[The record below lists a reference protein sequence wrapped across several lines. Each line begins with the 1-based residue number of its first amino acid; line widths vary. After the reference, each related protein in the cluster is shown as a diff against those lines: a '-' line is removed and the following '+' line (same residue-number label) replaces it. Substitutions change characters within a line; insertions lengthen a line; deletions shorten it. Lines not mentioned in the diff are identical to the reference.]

1 MPDNQPARPAGRRT
15 DKMHLGVFYWPGG
28 HHVAGWRHPQA
39 ETDSPF
45 NYRRCVE
52 LAQLAE
58 RGKFDL
64 FFLAD
69 LVGIRPT
76 DLDAQAGASRAVYF
90 EPLTLLAALSTNTDK
105 IGLVATATTTYN
117 EPYHLARK
125 FASLDLINGGR
136 TGWNLVTSHNQAEAA
151 NFSRDTHMAHADRY
165 ARAEEFAEIVKGLW
179 DSWDADAIVMDK
191 EAGQYFDPDKLH
203 FLNHRGPQ
211 FSVRGPLNVP
221 RSPQGQPVII
231 QAGSSGPGRELAART
246 AEVIFTAAETLQE
259 GQAFYTDV
267 KQRMAKYGRSPDHVA
282 VMPGLFPVIGRTKAE
297 AQEKYDYL
305 QSLVTPEVGL
315 FLLQHL
321 LGRDLSM
328 YPLDEPLPD
337 LADHDGAKGRT
348 EVILRTARRDN
359 LTLRQLYLQVAVARG
374 HNIIIGTPDEVADEM
389 EAWFEGHA
397 ADGFNILPP
406 VFPTGLEDFVEL
418 VVPVLQRRG
427 LFRTEYDSR
436 TLRGHLGLPIPASR
450 HRGSASEAAGIAAAE
465 DAAVAVA

>member
-1 MPDNQPARPAGRRT
+1 MARRT
-15 DKMHLGVFYWPGG
+15 DKIRMGVFYWPGG
-28 HHVAGWRHPQA
+28 HHVAGWRHPDA

-45 NYRRCVE
+45 NYKRCVE

-76 DLDAQAGASRAVYF
+76 QLQAQSGASRAVYF
-90 EPLTLLAALSTNTDK
+90 EPLTLLAALSTATDR

-165 ARAEEFAEIVKGLW
+165 KRAEEFSEIVKGLW

-191 EAGQYFDPDKLH
+191 ASGRYFDPDKLH
-203 FLNHRGPQ
+203 FLNHRGEH

-221 RSPQGQPVII
+221 RSPQGHPVIV

-246 AEVIFTAAETLQE
+246 AEVIFTAAETLKE
-259 GQAFYTDV
+259 GQAFYADV
-267 KQRMAKYGRSPDHVA
+267 KERMAKYGRKPQEVA
-282 VMPGLFPVIGRTKAE
+282 VMPGIFPMIGRTQEE
-297 AQEKYDYL
+297 AQAKYDQL
-305 QSLVTPEVGL
+305 QALVEPEVGL
-315 FLLQHL
+315 FLLEHL

-328 YPLDEPLPD
+328 YPLDEPLPE
-337 LADHDGAKGRT
+337 LAEHDGAKGRT

-374 HNIIIGTPDEVADEM
+374 HNIVVGTPEKVADVM
-389 EAWFEGHA
+389 EEWFETHA
-397 ADGFNILPP
+397 ADGFNLLPP
-406 VFPTGLEDFVEL
+406 VFPTGLRDFVDL
-418 VVPVLQRRG
+418 VVPELQRRG
-427 LFRTEYDSR
+427 LFRTEYEGR
-436 TLRGHLGLPIPASR
+436 TLREHLGLPFPETRHKPTASD
-450 HRGSASEAAGIAAAE
+450 SAGVAAAE
-465 DAAVAVA
+465 DAAA

>member
-1 MPDNQPARPAGRRT
+1 MTGKRGDQI
-15 DKMHLGVFYWPGG
+15 KLGVFYWPGG
-28 HHVAGWRHPQA
+28 HHVAGWRDPKA

-76 DLDAQAGASRAVYF
+76 ELDAQAGAARAVYF
-90 EPLTLLAALSTNTDK
+90 EPLTLLAALSTMTEK

-165 ARAEEFAEIVKGLW
+165 DRAGEFADIVKGLW
-179 DSWDADAIVMDK
+179 NSWEPDAIVMDK
-191 EAGQYFDPDKLH
+191 ASGQYFDPQKLH
-203 FLNHRGPQ
+203 FLNHRGKHFQ
-211 FSVRGPLNVP
+211 VRGPLNVP
-221 RSPQGQPVII
+221 SSPQGHPVIV
-231 QAGSSGPGRELAART
+231 QAGSSGPGRDLAART
-246 AEVIFTAAETLQE
+246 AEVIFTAAETLKE
-259 GQAFYTDV
+259 GQAFYADV
-267 KQRMAKYGRSPDHVA
+267 KQRMAALGRKPEHVA
-282 VMPGLFPVIGRTKAE
+282 IMPGLFPVIGRTESE
-297 AQEKYDYL
+297 AREKYDRL
-305 QSLVTPEVGL
+305 QSLVRPEVGL

-328 YPLDEPLPD
+328 YPLDEPLPE
-337 LADHDGAKGRT
+337 LAEHDGAKGRT

-374 HNIIIGTPDEVADEM
+374 HNVIIGTAKQVADEM

-406 VFPTGLEDFVEL
+406 VFPTGLEDFVDL
-418 VVPVLQRRG
+418 VVPELQRRG
-427 LFRTEYDSR
+427 LFRTEYAGS
-436 TLRGHLGLPIPASR
+436 TLRDHLGLPYPAF
-450 HRGSASEAAGIAAAE
+450 HAAGSAVESAGIAAEE
-465 DAAVAVA
+465 DRLAS

>member
-1 MPDNQPARPAGRRT
+1 MSERRE
-15 DKMHLGVFYWPGG
+15 DKIRLGVFYWPGG

-76 DLDAQAGASRAVYF
+76 QLDAQAGAARAVYF
-90 EPLTLLAALSTNTDK
+90 EPLTLLAALSTTTER

-165 ARAEEFAEIVKGLW
+165 DRAEEFAEIVKGLW
-179 DSWDADAIVMDK
+179 NSWDQDAITMDK
-191 EAGQYFDPDKLH
+191 ASGQYFDPQKLH
-203 FLNHRGPQ
+203 FLNHKGKH

-221 RSPQGQPVII
+221 RSPQGHPVIV

-246 AEVIFTAAETLQE
+246 AEVIFTAAETLGE
-259 GQAFYTDV
+259 GQAFYADV
-267 KQRMAKYGRSPDHVA
+267 KARMAKHGRSPDHVA
-282 VMPGLFPVIGRTKAE
+282 IMPGLFPVIGATEDE
-297 AQEKYDYL
+297 ARAKYDYL
-305 QSLVTPEVGL
+305 QSLVQPEVGL

-328 YPLDEPLPD
+328 YPLDEPLPE
-337 LADHDGAKGRT
+337 LAEHDGAKGRT

-374 HNIIIGTPDEVADEM
+374 HNVIIGTPVQVADVM
-389 EAWFEGHA
+389 EEWFLGRG

-406 VFPTGLEDFVEL
+406 VFPTGLQEFVEL
-418 VVPVLQRRG
+418 VVPELQRRG
-427 LFRTEYDSR
+427 LFRTEYEGR
-436 TLRGHLGLPIPASR
+436 TLRDHIGLPYPDFQAHST
-450 HRGSASEAAGIAAAE
+450 ASEGASVAAE
-465 DAAVAVA
+465 EDMAAD

>member
-1 MPDNQPARPAGRRT
+1 MTRRT

-28 HHVAGWRHPQA
+28 HHVAGWRHPAA

-45 NYRRCVE
+45 NYKRCLE
-52 LAQLAE
+52 LARLAE

-76 DLDAQAGASRAVYF
+76 QLEAQSGASRAVYF
-90 EPLTLLAALSTNTDK
+90 EPLTLLAALSGGTEH

-165 ARAEEFAEIVKGLW
+165 ERAEEFAEIVKGLW

-191 EAGQYFDPDKLH
+191 AAGRYFDPEKLH
-203 FLNHRGPQ
+203 FLNHRGKH

-221 RSPQGQPVII
+221 RSPQGHPVII

-246 AEVIFTAAETLQE
+246 AEVIFTAAETLAD
-259 GQAFYTDV
+259 GQAFYSDV
-267 KQRMAKYGRSPDHVA
+267 KARMAKYGRAPNEVA
-282 VMPGLFPVIGRTKAE
+282 IMPGLFPMIGSTEAE
-297 AQEKYDYL
+297 AQRKYDEL
-305 QSLVTPEVGL
+305 QDLVQPEVGL
-315 FLLQHL
+315 FLLEHL

-328 YPLDEPLPD
+328 YALDEPLPD

-348 EVILRTARRDN
+348 EVILRQARRDG
-359 LTLRQLYLQVAVARG
+359 LTLRQLYLQIAVARG
-374 HNIIIGTPDEVADEM
+374 HNIVVGTPEKVADVM
-389 EAWFEGHA
+389 EEWFEGHA
-397 ADGFNILPP
+397 ADGFNLLPP
-406 VFPTGLEDFVEL
+406 VFPTGLEDFVDH
-418 VVPVLQRRG
+418 VVPVLQKRG
-427 LFRTEYDSR
+427 LFRTEYEST
-436 TLRGHLGLPIPASR
+436 TLRGHLGLPFPQTRHASPA
-450 HRGSASEAAGIAAAE
+450 GDSAKAAAAE
-465 DAAVAVA
+465 DAVAAE

>member
-1 MPDNQPARPAGRRT
+1 MAKRA

-28 HHVAGWRHPQA
+28 HHVAGWRHPEA

-76 DLDAQAGASRAVYF
+76 QLDAQSGASRAVYF

-165 ARAEEFAEIVKGLW
+165 KRAEEFAEIVKGLW

-191 EAGQYFDPDKLH
+191 AGGRYFDPAGLH
-203 FLNHRGPQ
+203 FLNHRGDN

-221 RSPQGQPVII
+221 RSPQGQPVIV

-246 AEVIFTAAETLQE
+246 AEIIFTAAETLHE
-259 GQAFYTDV
+259 GQAFYSDV
-267 KQRMAKYGRSPDHVA
+267 KQRMAKYGREPSHVA

-297 AQEKYDYL
+297 AQEKYDFL
-305 QSLVTPEVGL
+305 QSLVEPEVGL

-374 HNIIIGTPDEVADEM
+374 HNIIIGTPEDVADEM

-397 ADGFNILPP
+397 ADGFNVLPP
-406 VFPTGLEDFVEL
+406 VFPTGLRDFVDL

-427 LFRTEYDSR
+427 LFRTEYEGK
-436 TLRGHLGLPIPASR
+436 TLRDHIGLPYPKSRAKVAASD
-450 HRGSASEAAGIAAAE
+450 SAGVAAAE
-465 DAAVAVA
+465 DALAAE

>member
-1 MPDNQPARPAGRRT
+1 MSGKRQ
-15 DKMHLGVFYWPGG
+15 DKIRLGVFYWPGG

-76 DLDAQAGASRAVYF
+76 QLEAQAGAARAVYF
-90 EPLTLLAALSTNTDK
+90 EPLTLLAALSTLTEK

-179 DSWDADAIVMDK
+179 DSWDQDAITMDK
-191 EAGQYFDPDKLH
+191 ASGQYFDPQKLH
-203 FLNHRGPQ
+203 FLNHKGKH

-221 RSPQGQPVII
+221 RSPQGHPVIV

-246 AEVIFTAAETLQE
+246 AEVIFTAAETLGE
-259 GQAFYTDV
+259 GQAFYADV
-267 KQRMAKYGRSPDHVA
+267 NARMAKFGRKPGEVA
-282 VMPGLFPVIGRTKAE
+282 IMPGLFPVIGATEQE
-297 AQEKYDYL
+297 ARAKYDHL
-305 QSLVTPEVGL
+305 QSLVQPEVGL

-328 YPLDEPLPD
+328 YPLDEPLPE
-337 LADHDGAKGRT
+337 LAEHDGAKGRT

-374 HNIIIGTPDEVADEM
+374 HNVIIGTPAQVADVM
-389 EAWFEGHA
+389 EEWFETRA

-406 VFPTGLEDFVEL
+406 VFPTGLQEFVDL
-418 VVPVLQRRG
+418 VVPELQRRG
-427 LFRTEYDSR
+427 LFRTEYEGT
-436 TLRGHLGLPIPASR
+436 TLRDHLGLPYPEFHARSPASE
-450 HRGSASEAAGIAAAE
+450 GAQLAANEDMVAA
-465 DAAVAVA
+465 

>member
-1 MPDNQPARPAGRRT
+1 MADCRP

-28 HHVAGWRHPQA
+28 HHVAGWRHPRA

-76 DLDAQAGASRAVYF
+76 QLDAQAGASRAVYF

-179 DSWDADAIVMDK
+179 NSWEPDAIVMDK
-191 EAGQYFDPDKLH
+191 EAGQYFDPAKLH
-203 FLNHRGPQ
+203 FLNHRGANFQ
-211 FSVRGPLNVP
+211 VRGPLNVP
-221 RSPQGQPVII
+221 RSPQGHPVIV

-246 AEVIFTAAETLQE
+246 AEVIFTAAETLKE
-259 GQAFYTDV
+259 GQAFYADV
-267 KQRMAKYGRSPDHVA
+267 KERMKKYGRAASEVA
-282 VMPGLFPVIGRTKAE
+282 VMPGLFPVIGRTKEE
-297 AQEKYDYL
+297 AQEKYDHL
-305 QSLVTPEVGL
+305 QSLVQPEVGL

-328 YPLDEPLPD
+328 YPLDEPLPE
-337 LADHDGAKGRT
+337 LAEHDGAKGRT

-374 HNIIIGTPDEVADEM
+374 HNIIIGTPEDVADEM
-389 EAWFEGHA
+389 EAWFEGYA

-406 VFPTGLEDFVEL
+406 VFPTGLEEFVDM

-427 LFRTEYDSR
+427 LFRTEYEGS
-436 TLRGHLGLPIPASR
+436 TLREHLGLPFPKVLTTAS
-450 HRGSASEAAGIAAAE
+450 SSESAGIAAAE
-465 DAAVAVA
+465 DAAVAAE